1 MTRLDDEMSRCYPVG
16 RVHSRIRRLSLVP
29 AASPCIIYFLC
40 FIASTKALSI
50 STRSLAPE
58 VSTAHLTR
66 VTQLVSS
73 ALGDTT
79 DDSSTST
86 NAASNYRYASVRDA
100 VSNFQ
105 AEGHTDDANNTAKEI
120 PKNELVYGELSVPVL
135 ATILDAVGVREDDVF
150 LDIGSGDGALVLGA
164 SLLYASC
171 NGEGG
176 GGDSEAGSSSRRRR
190 NAIRKCYGVD
200 VVPGLVDRS
209 VVHSKNLV
217 RMLREGGGGQ
227 SNNTFRD
234 DSNIHRLLDHNQ
246 AEVRFLLGDIH
257 QPHDGLQNVLKETT
271 LAVCFATTWSAGN
284 AHSNNTDDGDTT
296 KQQSSTKSLQ
306 GRRLP
311 KLSKALS
318 STRGLTSGCRVV
330 IIDGKLDEED
340 GFSWQGDLR
349 IHCPDTA
356 PYSVATLYHYDEL

>member
-1 MTRLDDEMSRCYPVG
+1 
-16 RVHSRIRRLSLVP
+16 
-29 AASPCIIYFLC
+29 
-40 FIASTKALSI
+40 
-50 STRSLAPE
+50 
-58 VSTAHLTR
+58 
-66 VTQLVSS
+66 
-73 ALGDTT
+73 
-79 DDSSTST
+79 
-86 NAASNYRYASVRDA
+86 
-100 VSNFQ
+100 
-105 AEGHTDDANNTAKEI
+105 
-120 PKNELVYGELSVPVL
+120 
-135 ATILDAVGVREDDVF
+135 
-150 LDIGSGDGALVLGA
+150 
-164 SLLYASC
+164 
-171 NGEGG
+171 
-176 GGDSEAGSSSRRRR
+176 
-190 NAIRKCYGVD
+190 
-200 VVPGLVDRS
+200 
-209 VVHSKNLV
+209 
-217 RMLREGGGGQ
+217 MLQEGGGQ
-227 SNNTFRD
+227 SNNVILGD
-234 DSNIHRLLDHNQ
+234 DNNVCRLLEHNQ

-356 PYSVATLYHYDEL
+356 PYSVATLYHYDELWSDGLLLAAVPTNTKVHWSWSLFNNCTGKVLSWWWIWQMIEKKLLYRLPSFNINLWPQSLFGPKLPTHRLPCLSKRANQWIHIPCTTVFTFLQLLAIEFI